1 MPPPVLISSGRSAD
15 VFALDEQ
22 RVLRRYR
29 DGNEV
34 SAEVPV
40 MTYVAAL
47 GFPVPRIY
55 EAKGT
60 DLVMERVAA
69 PTMLQALLSRRIRP
83 EIGAALLLS
92 LHRQLHGLPPRLSS
106 DPDARVLHLD
116 LHPGNVILSPGGP
129 VVIDW
134 RNSAEGPPD
143 LDLAVSA
150 LILAQVAA
158 DEAHEMAA
166 LAGVVLMAFLRFAG
180 GSPLRMLDRAMAMR
194 RSDPALTAD
203 ETSRLASAVDL
214 IRRCPDGREA
224 RPERP

>member
-1 MPPPVLISSGRSAD
+1 
-15 VFALDEQ
+15 VFALDDQ

-29 DGNEV
+29 NGNEV

-55 EAKGT
+55 EAQGP
-60 DLVMERVAA
+60 DLVMERFTS
-69 PTMLQALLSRRIRP
+69 PTMLQALLLRRIRP
-83 EIGAALLLS
+83 EICAALLLS

-166 LAGVVLMAFLRFAG
+166 LAGAVLMAFLRFAG
-180 GSPLRMLDRAMAMR
+180 QGPLRMLDRAMTMR
-194 RSDPALTAD
+194 RSDPALTAEEAD
-203 ETSRLASAVDL
+203 RLPSAGAL
-214 IRRCPDGREA
+214 IRRRPDGPEA
-224 RPERP
+224 RT

>member
-1 MPPPVLISSGRSAD
+1 M
-15 VFALDEQ
+15 FALDQQ

-29 DGNEV
+29 DGSEV

-55 EAKGT
+55 EASGA
-60 DLVMERVAA
+60 DLVMERFDA
-69 PTMLQALLSRRIRP
+69 PTMLQALLSRSMRP
-83 EIGAALLLS
+83 EMGASLLLS

-129 VVIDW
+129 VVIGW
-134 RNSAEGPPD
+134 RHCAEGPPD

-180 GSPLRMLDRAMAMR
+180 GGPLRMLDRAMEMR
-194 RSDPALTAD
+194 RSDPALTA
-203 ETSRLASAVDL
+203 EEAGRLPSAGAL
-214 IRRCPDGREA
+214 IRRGLSP
-224 RPERP
+224 

>member
-1 MPPPVLISSGRSAD
+1 VSAPVLISSGRSAD

-29 DGNEV
+29 NGSEV
-34 SAEVPV
+34 ATEVPV

-47 GFPVPRIY
+47 GFPVPKIY
-55 EAKGT
+55 EARGT
-60 DLVMERVAA
+60 DLVMERFAA
-69 PTMLQALLSRRIRP
+69 PTMMQALLSRSIRP
-83 EIGAALLLS
+83 EIAAALLLS
-92 LHRQLHGLPPRLSS
+92 LHRQLHRLPPRLSG

-116 LHPGNVILSPGGP
+116 LHPGSVILSPGGP

-134 RNSAEGPPD
+134 RNSAEGPAD

-166 LAGVVLMAFLRFAG
+166 LAGVVLTAFLRFAG
-180 GSPLRMLDRAMAMR
+180 GGPLRMLDRAMAMR
-194 RSDPALTAD
+194 RSDTALTAE
-203 ETSRLASAVDL
+203 ETGRLPSAGDL
-214 IRRCPDGREA
+214 IRRCPDGRGA
-224 RPERP
+224 RSERP

>member
-1 MPPPVLISSGRSAD
+1 M
-15 VFALDEQ
+15 FALDEQ

-60 DLVMERVAA
+60 DLVMERFAA

-106 DPDARVLHLD
+106 DPDARVLHLN

-180 GSPLRMLDRAMAMR
+180 GSPLQMLDRAMAMR

-224 RPERP
+224 RPARP

>member
-1 MPPPVLISSGRSAD
+1 

-40 MTYVAAL
+40 MTYVASL

-55 EAKGT
+55 EAQGT
-60 DLVMERVAA
+60 DLVMERFAA

-92 LHRQLHGLPPRLSS
+92 LHRQLHGLPPRLSG
-106 DPDARVLHLD
+106 DPAFRVLHLD

-158 DEAHEMAA
+158 DEAQEVAA

-180 GSPLRMLDRAMAMR
+180 QGPLQMLDRAMAMR

-203 ETSRLASAVDL
+203 ETDRLPSAVDL
-214 IRRCPDGREA
+214 IRRCPDGRGA
-224 RPERP
+224 RT

>member
-1 MPPPVLISSGRSAD
+1 

-29 DGNEV
+29 DGSEV

-40 MTYVAAL
+40 MTHVASF

-55 EAKGT
+55 EAQGA
-60 DLVMERVAA
+60 DLVMERFTA
-69 PTMLQALLSRRIRP
+69 PTMLQALLSRRTRP
-83 EIGAALLLS
+83 EIAAALLLS

-106 DPDARVLHLD
+106 DPDTRILHLG
-116 LHPGNVILSPGGP
+116 LHPGNVILSHGGP

-134 RNSAEGPPD
+134 RNAAEGPPD

-158 DEAHEMAA
+158 SGADDMAA
-166 LAGVVLMAFLRFAG
+166 LAGVVLTAFLRFAG
-180 GSPLRMLDRAMAMR
+180 EGPLRMLDRATEMR
-194 RSDPALTAD
+194 RADPVLTPD
-203 ETSRLASAVDL
+203 EAGRLPSAADL
-214 IRRCPDGREA
+214 IRRWPEGRRRSPGVA
-224 RPERP
+224 TPKT

>member
-1 MPPPVLISSGRSAD
+1 

-40 MTYVAAL
+40 MTYVASL
-47 GFPVPRIY
+47 GFPVPKIY
-55 EAKGT
+55 EARGT
-60 DLVMERVAA
+60 DLVMERFTA

-92 LHRQLHGLPPRLSS
+92 LHRQLHGLPPRLSG
-106 DPDARVLHLD
+106 DPASRVLHLD
-116 LHPGNVILSPGGP
+116 LHPGNVILTPGGP

-134 RNSAEGPPD
+134 RRSAEGPPD

-158 DEAHEMAA
+158 GRADEAAGEGHDLAA

-180 GSPLRMLDRAMAMR
+180 GGPLRMLDPAMAMR

-203 ETSRLASAVDL
+203 ETSRLPSAGAL
-214 IRRCPDGREA
+214 IRECPEGREA
-224 RPERP
+224 RT

>member
-1 MPPPVLISSGRSAD
+1 
-15 VFALDEQ
+15 
-22 RVLRRYR
+22 
-29 DGNEV
+29 
-34 SAEVPV
+34 

-55 EAKGT
+55 EAQGT
-60 DLVMERVAA
+60 DLVMERFAS

-92 LHRQLHGLPPRLSS
+92 LHRQLHGLPPRLSG
-106 DPDARVLHLD
+106 DPAARVLHLD

-180 GSPLRMLDRAMAMR
+180 GSPLQMLDRAMAMR

-203 ETSRLASAVDL
+203 ETSRLPSAVDL

>member
-1 MPPPVLISSGRSAD
+1 
-15 VFALDEQ
+15 
-22 RVLRRYR
+22 
-29 DGNEV
+29 
-34 SAEVPV
+34 

-55 EAKGT
+55 EAQGT

-69 PTMLQALLSRRIRP
+69 PTMLQALLSRRICP
-83 EIGAALLLS
+83 EIAAALLLS

-106 DPDARVLHLD
+106 DPDARVLHLG
-116 LHPGNVILSPGGP
+116 LHPGNVILSAGGP

-158 DEAHEMAA
+158 DEAHEMTA

-180 GSPLRMLDRAMAMR
+180 PGPLRMLDRATAMR
-194 RSDPALTAD
+194 RSDPALTAAEAD
-203 ETSRLASAVDL
+203 RLPSAGAL
-214 IRRCPDGREA
+214 IRRSPDGPDA
-224 RPERP
+224 QA

>member
-1 MPPPVLISSGRSAD
+1 
-15 VFALDEQ
+15 
-22 RVLRRYR
+22 
-29 DGNEV
+29 
-34 SAEVPV
+34 
-40 MTYVAAL
+40 
-47 GFPVPRIY
+47 
-55 EAKGT
+55 
-60 DLVMERVAA
+60 
-69 PTMLQALLSRRIRP
+69 
-83 EIGAALLLS
+83 
-92 LHRQLHGLPPRLSS
+92 
-106 DPDARVLHLD
+106 
-116 LHPGNVILSPGGP
+116 

-180 GSPLRMLDRAMAMR
+180 GSPQRMLDRAMAMR

-224 RPERP
+224 RT

>member
-1 MPPPVLISSGRSAD
+1 M
-15 VFALDEQ
+15 FALDEQ

-55 EAKGT
+55 QAGGT
-60 DLVMERVAA
+60 DLVMERFTA
-69 PTMLQALLSRRIRP
+69 PTMLQALLSRRVRP

-92 LHRQLHGLPPRLSS
+92 LHRQLHALPPRLSS

-150 LILAQVAA
+150 LILAQAA
-158 DEAHEMAA
+158 AGEADDMAA
-166 LAGVVLMAFLRFAG
+166 LAGVVLTAFLRFAG
-180 GSPLRMLDRAMAMR
+180 QGPVRMLDRALATR
-194 RSDPALTAD
+194 RCDPALTAD
-203 ETSRLASAVDL
+203 ETSRLPSAVDL
-214 IRRCPDGREA
+214 IRRRREGRA
-224 RPERP
+224 APA

>member
-1 MPPPVLISSGRSAD
+1 MRSPLVSASLPPGCTREPRHDLAELDAVRYGRSVPPPVLISSGRRAD
-15 VFALDEQ
+15 VFALDEP

-40 MTYVAAL
+40 MTYVASL
-47 GFPVPRIY
+47 GFPVPRVY
-55 EAKGT
+55 EAGGT
-60 DLVMERVAA
+60 DLVMERFTA
-69 PTMLQALLSRRIRP
+69 PTMLQALLSRLIRLEMGGTLVLIVCHP
-83 EIGAALLLS
+83 W
-92 LHRQLHGLPPRLSS
+92 LSS
-106 DPDARVLHLD
+106 DPVARVLHLD

-158 DEAHEMAA
+158 GRAAEAAGEGHDLAA

-180 GSPLRMLDRAMAMR
+180 GGPLRMLD
-194 RSDPALTAD
+194 P
-203 ETSRLASAVDL
+203 
-214 IRRCPDGREA
+214 
-224 RPERP
+224 

>member
-1 MPPPVLISSGRSAD
+1 

-40 MTYVAAL
+40 MTYVASL
-47 GFPVPRIY
+47 GFPVPRVY
-55 EAKGT
+55 EARGT
-60 DLVMERVAA
+60 DLVMERFAA
-69 PTMLQALLSRRIRP
+69 PTMLQALLSRSTRP
-83 EIGAALLLS
+83 EIAAALLLS

-106 DPDARVLHLD
+106 DPDARVLHLS
-116 LHPGNVILSPGGP
+116 LHPGNVILSHGGP

-158 DEAHEMAA
+158 GEAQDLAT
-166 LAGVVLMAFLRFAG
+166 LAGAVLTAFLRFAG
-180 GSPLRMLDRAMAMR
+180 GGPLRMRDRAMAMR
-194 RSDPALTAD
+194 RSDPALTPEEAG
-203 ETSRLASAVDL
+203 RLPSAGDL
-214 IRRCPDGREA
+214 IRRCPEGREDRA
-224 RPERP
+224 

>member
-1 MPPPVLISSGRSAD
+1 M
-15 VFALDEQ
+15 FALDDQ

-29 DGNEV
+29 NGSEV
-34 SAEVPV
+34 TAEVPV
-40 MTYVAAL
+40 MTYVAGL

-55 EAKGT
+55 EAGGT
-60 DLVMERVAA
+60 DLVMERFDA
-69 PTMLQALLSRRIRP
+69 PTMLQALLARRIRP

-134 RNSAEGPPD
+134 RNCAEGPPD

-150 LILAQVAA
+150 LILAQAA
-158 DEAHEMAA
+158 ANEAHEMAA
-166 LAGVVLMAFLRFAG
+166 VAGLVLMAFLRFAG
-180 GSPLRMLDRAMAMR
+180 GGPLRMLDRAMAIR
-194 RSDPALTAD
+194 QADPALTAD
-203 ETSRLASAVDL
+203 ETRTAAVRRGAHPPRSR
-214 IRRCPDGREA
+214 RG
-224 RPERP
+224 

>member
-1 MPPPVLISSGRSAD
+1 

-40 MTYVAAL
+40 MTYVASL
-47 GFPVPRIY
+47 GFPVPKIY
-55 EAKGT
+55 EAGGT
-60 DLVMERVAA
+60 DLVMERLAA

-92 LHRQLHGLPPRLSS
+92 LHRQLHGLPPRLSG
-106 DPDARVLHLD
+106 DPGTRVLHLD
-116 LHPGNVILSPGGP
+116 LHPGSVILSPGGP

-134 RNSAEGPPD
+134 RRSAEGPPD

-158 DEAHEMAA
+158 GQADEAAGEAHDMAA
-166 LAGVVLMAFLRFAG
+166 LASVVLMAFLRFAG
-180 GSPLRMLDRAMAMR
+180 GGPLRMLDRAMAMR

-203 ETSRLASAVDL
+203 ETSRLPSAGAL
-214 IRRCPDGREA
+214 IRECPEGREA
-224 RPERP
+224 RA